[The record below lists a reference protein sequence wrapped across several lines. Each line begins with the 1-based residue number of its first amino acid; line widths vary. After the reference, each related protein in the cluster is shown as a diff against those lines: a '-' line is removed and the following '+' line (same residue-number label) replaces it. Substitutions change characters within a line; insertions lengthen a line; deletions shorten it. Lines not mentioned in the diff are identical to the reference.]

1 MPPASEHPQVEASPS
16 SQQALGTLTPHALLG
31 VAGGAAGIASLMGRE
46 GQASVDQ
53 QGAEA
58 VALTPTL

>member
-46 GQASVDQ
+46 GQARVDFD
-53 QGAEA
+53 
-58 VALTPTL
+58 